1 MCSDDEES
9 HIETL
14 PMLCGTILAIGEIA
28 IQITWAQLFKDQL
41 ALIRGRILIRFF
53 FFLWFKRILLECS
66 LQFFVEHPMNNMHT
80 KIIR

>member
-53 FFLWFKRILLECS
+53 FS
-66 LQFFVEHPMNNMHT
+66 LV
-80 KIIR
+80 

>member
-41 ALIRGRILIRFF
+41 ALIRGRILIRVFF
-53 FFLWFKRILLECS
+53 FSGLNAFCWSVLSNS
-66 LQFFVEHPMNNMHT
+66 L
-80 KIIR
+80 